1 MIKISQREA
10 EQLRERGMG
19 NSVKMCNK
27 THKSR
32 KKRYFAVES
41 AQVLKTATAKP
52 TQTRHWHG
60 DCLQPK

>member
-1 MIKISQREA
+1 MVKISQREA

-41 AQVLKTATAKP
+41 AHVLKTLEQINKASKS
-52 TQTRHWHG
+52 RMSNN
-60 DCLQPK
+60 